1 MIFAFEEALRLA
13 RTDEELLPLLLAAT
27 TCLIA
32 HIEETTPRMCSKR
45 SSAAQSQIKSG
56 ASDTC
61 RYSSNGGRVLPR
73 PPRLRNYWSR
83 QPAPPRP

>member
-13 RTDEELLPLLLAAT
+13 RTDEELLPHLLAAT
-27 TCLIA
+27 RACS
-32 HIEETTPRMCSKR
+32 PRSKGRHPEMCSKR
-45 SSAAQSQIKSG
+45 SSAAQSRIKCG

-73 PPRLRNYWSR
+73 PPRSRNYWSR
-83 QPAPPRP
+83 HPAPPRS